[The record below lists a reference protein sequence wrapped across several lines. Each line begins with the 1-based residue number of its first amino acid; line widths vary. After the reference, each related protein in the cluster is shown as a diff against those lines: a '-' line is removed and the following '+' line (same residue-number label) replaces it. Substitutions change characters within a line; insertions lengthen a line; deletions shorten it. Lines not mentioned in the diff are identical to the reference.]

1 MDNNTPQ
8 ILAPAGNKAS
18 FLAAIAAG
26 ADAVYCGLKNYSARM
41 EAKNFTIDE
50 LAPLCRLAHENGV
63 KVYVALNSLLKHEDL
78 SFAAGLIAQLSRQ
91 VKPDGL
97 IIQDLALID
106 LAKQTGFKGELHLS
120 TLSNVTFPA
129 ALKLVRENLDIDRV
143 VIPRELSVD
152 EIKALAAACPESLSL
167 ELFIHGAL
175 CYGIS
180 GRCYWSSYFGGKS
193 GLRGRCVQPCRRIY
207 SQKGK
212 TGRFFSCVDLSL
224 DVLSKV
230 LLPVSK
236 ISAWK
241 IEGRKKGPHYV
252 YYTVSAYKLFRDQG
266 SDPAQKKN
274 ALELLSR
281 SLGRKG
287 THYNFLPQRPQNP
300 VSTDSQ
306 TGSGLLIGKVCGPGQ
321 NPWLSPNE
329 ELLPKDLLRI
339 GYEDEVS
346 HNTLRVGKFVPKRG
360 RLYIKPVAG
369 SKSATGSYVF
379 LTDRREKALEEMI
392 SELDSK
398 IKEVTLA
405 NEPELSFAAKLPGR
419 FKGNKPP
426 CEVNVHRNNAQFNKG
441 AKTGLWLD
449 ADDIKGEKIN
459 DYSCYW
465 WLPPVTWPDEEKQL
479 KENIDFLIARGSKN
493 FVLNVPWQIALF
505 DDINNLNIWAGPFC
519 NIANVLALKVI
530 QSLGFSGAIASPEL
544 GRDDYLNLIKN
555 SPLPLG
561 IVISGNWPLSI
572 SRTLS
577 SQIQT
582 DYPFISPKGE
592 HAWATKYGSNFW
604 IYPNW
609 SIDLTDKKDELI
621 KAGYSMFVNIVEPLP
636 AGIIMKK
643 REGKWNWGIG
653 LA

>member
-1 MDNNTPQ
+1 MDDSKPQ

-26 ADAVYCGLKNYSARM
+26 ANAVYCGLKNFSARM
-41 EAKNFTIDE
+41 EAKNFTVNE
-50 LAPLCRLAHENGV
+50 LAPLTSLAHENGV
-63 KVYVALNSLLKHEDL
+63 KVYVTLNSLLKHEDL
-78 SFAAGLIAQLSRQ
+78 SLAGNLISQLAKR
-91 VKPDGL
+91 VNPDGL

-129 ALKLVRENLDIDRV
+129 ALKLVRGQLNINRV
-143 VIPRELSVD
+143 VLPRELSVD
-152 EIKALAAACPESLSL
+152 EIKTLAAACPVNLSL
-167 ELFIHGAL
+167 ELFVHGAL

-207 SQKGK
+207 TQKGK
-212 TGRFFSCVDLSL
+212 TGRVFSCVDLSL

-230 LLPVSK
+230 LLPVSQ
-236 ISAWK
+236 ITAWK

-252 YYTVSAYKLFRDQG
+252 YYTVSAYKILRDKG
-266 SDPAQKKN
+266 SDPAEKKN

-281 SLGRKG
+281 SLGRVG

-300 VSTDSQ
+300 VSAESQ
-306 TGSGLLIGKVCGPGQ
+306 TGSGLPVGKICGPAQ

-329 ELLPKDLLRI
+329 DLLQNDLLRI
-339 GYEDEVS
+339 GYEDEIS
-346 HNTLRVGKFVPKRG
+346 HNILRVGKFVPKRG
-360 RLYIKPVAG
+360 RLYIKPIAG
-369 SKSATGSYVF
+369 NKSASGAHVF
-379 LTDRREKALEEMI
+379 LTDRREKALEDMI

-398 IKEVTLA
+398 IKKVSFS
-405 NEPELSFAAKLPGR
+405 NEPELSFTSKLPKR
-419 FKGNKPP
+419 FKGKQSF
-426 CEVNVHRNNAQFNKG
+426 CEVNVYRNHPRFNKG
-441 AKTGLWLD
+441 IKTGLWLD
-449 ADDIKGEKIN
+449 PEGMKGKNI

-465 WLPPVTWPDEEKQL
+465 WFPPVIWPDEEKQL
-479 KENIDFLIARGSKN
+479 KDRIDFLIAKGSKN
-493 FVLNVPWQIALF
+493 FVLNIAWQIALF
-505 DDINNLNIWAGPFC
+505 SSTKNLNIWAGPFC
-519 NIANVLALKVI
+519 NIANVLALKAI
-530 QSLGFSGAIASPEL
+530 HSLGFSGAIASPEL
-544 GRDDYLNLIKN
+544 GSDDYLNLIKN

-572 SRTLS
+572 SRILS
-577 SQIQT
+577 GQVQT

-592 HAWATKYGSNFW
+592 YAWATKYSSNFW

-609 SIDLTDKKDELI
+609 IIDLTDKKEELQ
-621 KAGYSMFVNIVEPLP
+621 KAGYSMLINIIEPLP
-636 AGIIMKK
+636 ADIRMKK

>member
-1 MDNNTPQ
+1 MDNHKPQ

-41 EAKNFTIDE
+41 EAKNFTIEE
-50 LAPLCRLAHENGV
+50 LSPLCRLAHENGV

-106 LAKQTGFKGELHLS
+106 LAKQTGFEGELHLS
-120 TLSNVTFPA
+120 TLANATFPA
-129 ALKLVRENLDIDRV
+129 ALKLIRENLDIDRV

-152 EIKALAAACPESLSL
+152 EIKALAAACPEKLSL

-207 SQKGK
+207 TQKGK

-230 LLPVSK
+230 LLPLSE

-306 TGSGLLIGKVCGPGQ
+306 TGSGLLVGKISGPGQ

-360 RLYIKPVAG
+360 RLYIKPLAG
-369 SKSATGSYVF
+369 SKSASGSYVF
-379 LTDRREKALEEMI
+379 LTDRREKALEDMI
-392 SELDSK
+392 SELENK
-398 IKEVTLA
+398 IVKESLA
-405 NEPELSFAAKLPGR
+405 NDPESTFTAKLPKR
-419 FKGNKPP
+419 FKENIPT
-426 CEVNVHRNNAQFNKG
+426 CEIDVYRNHARLNKG
-441 AKTGLWLD
+441 AKLGLWLD
-449 ADDIKGEKIN
+449 PDDIKEKKIK
-459 DYSCYW
+459 DYSCCW

-479 KENIDFLIARGSKN
+479 KENIDFLISRGSKN
-493 FVLNVPWQIALF
+493 FVLNVAWQIALF
-505 DDINNLNIWAGPFC
+505 DGIRNLNIWAGPFC
-519 NIANVLALKVI
+519 NIGNVLALKVI
-530 QSLGFSGAIASPEL
+530 HSLGFSGAIASPEL

-561 IVISGNWPLSI
+561 MVLSGNWPLSI

-582 DYPFISPKGE
+582 GYPFISPKGE

-609 SIDLTDKKDELI
+609 SIDLTDKKEELL
-621 KAGYSMFVNIVEPLP
+621 KAGYSMFVNLIEPLP
-636 AGIIMKK
+636 ADIIMKK

>member
-1 MDNNTPQ
+1 MDNHTPQ

-41 EAKNFTIDE
+41 ETKNFTINE

-63 KVYVALNSLLKHEDL
+63 KVFVALNSLLKDGDI
-78 SFAAGLIAQLSRQ
+78 SVAGSLIAQLAKQ
-91 VKPDGL
+91 VNPDGL

-106 LAKQTGFKGELHLS
+106 LVKQTGFKGELHLS

-152 EIKALAAACPESLSL
+152 EIKALAAACPEGLSL
-167 ELFIHGAL
+167 ELFVHGAL

-207 SQKGK
+207 TQKGK
-212 TGRFFSCVDLSL
+212 TGRFFSCIDLSL
-224 DVLSKV
+224 DVLSRV

-252 YYTVSAYKLFRDQG
+252 YYTVSAYKILRDKG
-266 SDPAQKKN
+266 TVPAEKKN

-300 VSTDSQ
+300 VSADSQ
-306 TGSGLLIGKVCGPGQ
+306 TGSGLLIGKICGPGQ

-329 ELLPKDLLRI
+329 ELLPGDLLRI
-339 GYEDEVS
+339 GYEDEAS
-346 HNTLRVGKFVPKRG
+346 HNILRVGKFVPKRG
-360 RLYIKPVAG
+360 RLYIKPA
-369 SKSATGSYVF
+369 AGSYVF

-392 SELDSK
+392 SELESK
-398 IKEVTLA
+398 IQIMPSE
-405 NEPELSFAAKLPGR
+405 NEPELPFTAKLPKR
-419 FKGNKPP
+419 FKEKKSPY
-426 CEVNVHRNNAQFNKG
+426 EVNVCRNHAELNKSM
-441 AKTGLWLD
+441 KTGLWLD
-449 ADDIKGEKIN
+449 PDDIKGKTIN

-465 WLPPVTWPDEEKQL
+465 WLPPVIWPDEEKQL
-479 KENIDFLIARGSKN
+479 KENIVFLLDRGSKN
-493 FVLNVPWQIALF
+493 FILNVPWQIALF
-505 DDINNLNIWAGPFC
+505 SSIKNLNIWAGPFC
-519 NIANVLALKVI
+519 NIANVLALKAI

-544 GRDDYLNLIKN
+544 GCDDYFNLIKN

-572 SRTLS
+572 SRILS
-577 SQIQT
+577 SQVQT

-592 HAWATKYGSNFW
+592 HAWIKKYGSNFW

-609 SIDLTDKKDELI
+609 IIDLTDKKKELL
-621 KAGYSMFVNIVEPLP
+621 KAGYSMFVHLIEPLP
-636 AGIIMKK
+636 ADIRMKQ

-653 LA
+653 LI